1 MAVKASASI
10 TLSRVNDGATGPAGV
25 GIKSVDV
32 EYYLST
38 SNTAQTGGSWSTTA
52 PTWTDGKYMW
62 SRTKTVTTDNQTKY
76 SNPACITGGKGNTG
90 STGTGITSITEEYYL
105 STSKTTQT
113 GGSWVATPPTWSP
126 GKYMW
131 TRSKIVYK
139 NPTSTAYT
147 TPICD
152 SSWEAVNEIEVGGRN
167 YVLNSAF
174 LKGSEHWT
182 LASTN
187 KTNVDTDVKFEGCN
201 TLHINLSGNSSNVW
215 SGANQREVISN
226 PAKGDYYTVSFMY
239 LVKDK
244 SKLDSGFTVELKGVS
259 STGASVGI
267 GGYRVIH
274 ASEIID
280 NMWGRY
286 TYTFELKT
294 ENVVSLNAF
303 PWVMKNGEV
312 WITQVKIE
320 RGKTATSWSPNPE
333 DIEERVKDAEQKIE
347 PDRIIATVEEQV
359 NKNGSTVL
367 ATRSF
372 VEQTAEQVKYE
383 FESSAN
389 NLITNSLFPNTDTT
403 GWTWWTAS
411 KFGNT
416 SYFKEG
422 DMWIANT
429 STTSHGL
436 FYQTYATSINH
447 NTTYTLSIAAQAEG
461 NVNMEGTKIRIAF
474 KAEETNI
481 NSSISILDLPIVW
494 DFKRR
499 SYTFKVPN
507 DSNIKYAMLI
517 IRHGGLKPGTSGG
530 YLVRIN
536 RPCLMQGTVAPYQ
549 PSANE
554 LISAKTIINRDGV
567 TVVEGAIRVKNKAG
581 SIVFQGD
588 QNGNLVANNLTVVGL
603 TATNATINGSITVSS
618 NNHQIFRVDT
628 SDTKYPFMVIDTY
641 GPYLSQLMVA
651 TDYAGYVAQKAV
663 DGVEIRNN
671 KLTIYGSGETMFA
684 QGSIRVSTG
693 VLTDKFAT
701 GSLTD
706 LVDGAPWQGMGMTN
720 VRSSSGNLYQVA
732 GYHGLRLRSA
742 DRLIDIN
749 PFSNIRVV
757 GSVDLNG
764 ELNVKDQ
771 LIKIHAQYP
780 YLGFFNSSGVRQGY
794 VGYGN
799 GAGNALYIVNEAS
812 GYVNVQGHLNPTSSN
827 TFWLGTNS
835 PDRKWKGVC
844 AEGGVVGASDIRA
857 KENVTRLDGT
867 IVKYDEVNNEILEFQ
882 LLNLSPSDHS
892 RAIDRDYYEFM
903 KDRFTPS
910 YYNYKHDPIL
920 TSDGEFS
927 IAPEEE
933 IDMLRNVGFIAQDY
947 DLETDPVAREFIIK
961 HYDTGELSYNHMSY
975 VTVGM
980 IALQVATRKIE
991 TLEST
996 NAQLQN
1002 KVSELELRMKILEDL
1017 ILSTKI

>member
-52 PTWTDGKYMW
+52 PAWVDGKYMW
-62 SRTKTVTTDNQTKY
+62 SRTKTITTDNQTKY
-76 SNPACITGGKGNTG
+76 SSPACITGGKGNTGSTGATG

-113 GGSWVATPPTWSP
+113 GGSWVTTPPTWSP

-182 LASTN
+182 LSSTN
-187 KTNVDTDVKFEGCN
+187 KVNIDTNVKFEGCN
-201 TLHINLSGNSSNVW
+201 TLHINLSGNSSNAW
-215 SGANQREVISN
+215 SGASQQEVISN
-226 PAKGDYYTVSFMY
+226 PSKGDYYTVSFMY

-274 ASEIID
+274 ASEITD
-280 NMWGRY
+280 NMWDRY

-347 PDRIIATVEEQV
+347 PGQIIATVEEQV

-403 GWTWWTAS
+403 GWTWWTAF

-436 FYQTYATSINH
+436 FYQTYATPINH

-474 KAEETNI
+474 KAEENNI
-481 NSSISILDLPIVW
+481 NSSISIIDLPIVW

-567 TVVEGAIRVKNKAG
+567 TIVEGAIRVKNNSG
-581 SIVFQGD
+581 QTILTGD
-588 QNGNLVANNLTVVGL
+588 SDGNLTLTGKV
-603 TATNATINGSITVSS
+603 INGSNGLVS
-618 NNHQIFRVDT
+618 
-628 SDTKYPFMVIDTY
+628 
-641 GPYLSQLMVA
+641 YLDRGGLILETTNEKV
-651 TDYAGYVAQKAV
+651 GY
-663 DGVEIRNN
+663 I
-671 KLTIYGSGETMFA
+671 
-684 QGSIRVSTG
+684 
-693 VLTDKFAT
+693 
-701 GSLTD
+701 
-706 LVDGAPWQGMGMTN
+706 
-720 VRSSSGNLYQVA
+720 RSSSFASNRAINGISIGTLGKGDFVDIGYTTDNDLGSDTTLAPAIRIAKTDHSLIGSFVGIQLKAQTIVDYGKLFKFQNNSPYTSDIYANDSGKLCIMGDNGLILGYKEGDSYTTALSIDESSKNVDLYGNARDVKD
-732 GYHGLRLRSA
+732 GYAYEIMSRKKY
-742 DRLIDIN
+742 
-749 PFSNIRVV
+749 
-757 GSVDLNG
+757 GSVEKFAPRINNLNTYLDSG
-764 ELNVKDQ
+764 WYSFGSDCVGAPTSWGILLTFRAFGKDMCQIVHGTNNV
-771 LIKIHAQYP
+771 
-780 YLGFFNSSGVRQGY
+780 
-794 VGYGN
+794 
-799 GAGNALYIVNEAS
+799 LYIRW
-812 GYVNVQGHLNPTSSN
+812 YVVTSAGGSY
-827 TFWLGTNS
+827 TS
-835 PDRKWKGVC
+835 WK
-844 AEGGVVGASDIRA
+844 
-857 KENVTRLDGT
+857 
-867 IVKYDEVNNEILEFQ
+867 Q
-882 LLNLSPSDHS
+882 W
-892 RAIDRDYYEFM
+892 
-903 KDRFTPS
+903 
-910 YYNYKHDPIL
+910 
-920 TSDGEFS
+920 
-927 IAPEEE
+927 
-933 IDMLRNVGFIAQDY
+933 
-947 DLETDPVAREFIIK
+947 
-961 HYDTGELSYNHMSY
+961 
-975 VTVGM
+975 
-980 IALQVATRKIE
+980 
-991 TLEST
+991 
-996 NAQLQN
+996 
-1002 KVSELELRMKILEDL
+1002 
-1017 ILSTKI
+1017 